1 MVTRHNIEEWLQDGI
16 GAAKAG
22 QLAEARSLLLDVVEQ
37 DHTNETA
44 WYWLYRV
51 FERGDDKRVCLEN
64 LLTINPDNRWAQREL
79 LQYAPVLQTGP
90 DSGHLSS
97 GPNSQAATSQPGPA
111 TVEATPIPYTL
122 IIKLIAAFWLG
133 ISLILLGGGIMAAG
147 EWLVS
152 GIRSHTFPDHLTY
165 LQAFELLVAIVLIIT
180 GIIGLNVAVALFIK
194 SMVGFYGSL
203 FLALGLLLMGPTLSL
218 ITTPHSYLTLVCS
231 GGIAGMIFLLT
242 LASQSGF
249 KENRQDDNRSR

>member
-1 MVTRHNIEEWLQDGI
+1 M
-16 GAAKAG
+16 
-22 QLAEARSLLLDVVEQ
+22 AEARSLLLDVVEQ

-64 LLTINPDNRWAQREL
+64 LLTINPDNQWAQREL
-79 LQYAPVLQTGP
+79 LHYTPNIGP
-90 DSGHLSS
+90 DSGSLPAGHNPQAASS
-97 GPNSQAATSQPGPA
+97 GQSSLKA
-111 TVEATPIPYTL
+111 VEITPIPYPL

-133 ISLILLGGGIMAAG
+133 ISIILLGGGIMAAG

-152 GIRSHTFPDHLTY
+152 GIRSHTFPDHITY
-165 LQAFELLVAIVLIIT
+165 FQAFELLVAIVLIIT

-194 SMVGFYGSL
+194 SMAGFYGSL
-203 FLALGLLLMGPTLSL
+203 FLALGLLLVGPTLSL

-231 GGIAGMIFLLT
+231 GGIAGMIFMLT

>member
-1 MVTRHNIEEWLQDGI
+1 M
-16 GAAKAG
+16 
-22 QLAEARSLLLDVVEQ
+22 AEARSLLLDVVEQ

-79 LQYAPVLQTGP
+79 RHYTPDAGP
-90 DSGHLSS
+90 DSASLPAGHNPQAAS
-97 GPNSQAATSQPGPA
+97 GPSSLK
-111 TVEATPIPYTL
+111 TVESTPIPYPL
-122 IIKLIAAFWLG
+122 VIKLIAAFWLG
-133 ISLILLGGGIMAAG
+133 ISIILLGGGIMAAG

-152 GIRSHTFPDHLTY
+152 GIRSHTFPDHITY
-165 LQAFELLVAIVLIIT
+165 FQAFELLVAIVLIIT

-203 FLALGLLLMGPTLSL
+203 FLALGLLLVGPTLSL

-231 GGIAGMIFLLT
+231 GGIAGMIFMLT

>member
-1 MVTRHNIEEWLQDGI
+1 MVTRHNIEQWLQEGI

-37 DHTNETA
+37 DHANETA

-64 LLTINPDNRWAQREL
+64 LLTINPDNQWAQGEL
-79 LQYAPVLQTGP
+79 LHYAPALTT
-90 DSGHLSS
+90 
-97 GPNSQAATSQPGPA
+97 GPNSEQLPA
-111 TVEATPIPYTL
+111 TNSPQTLPDQPDLEAVDSIPLPYPL

-133 ISLILLGGGIMAAG
+133 ISIILLGGGIMAAG

-152 GIRSHTFPDHLTY
+152 GIRSRTFPDNITY
-165 LQAFELLVAIVLIIT
+165 FQAFELLVAIVLIIT

-194 SMVGFYGSL
+194 SEVGFYGSL
-203 FLALGLLLMGPTLSL
+203 FLALGLLLVGPTLSL
-218 ITTPHSYLTLVCS
+218 IAIPHSYMTLVCS

-249 KENRQDDNRSR
+249 KENRQNDNPSR